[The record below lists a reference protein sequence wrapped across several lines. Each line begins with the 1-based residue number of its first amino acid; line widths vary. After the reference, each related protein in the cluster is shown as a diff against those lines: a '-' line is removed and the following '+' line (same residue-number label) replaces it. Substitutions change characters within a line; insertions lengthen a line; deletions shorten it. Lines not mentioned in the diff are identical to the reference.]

1 MRLRENMEKKAMNL
15 IESLLHKTFVSFM
28 LGSLVSL
35 LTITN
40 PLSKIPLFL
49 SLTVDME
56 RDLCRQQARKACV
69 YAFII
74 LVVSLFA
81 GVFILQGFG
90 ISFGAL
96 RIAGGLTVAIL
107 GYRMLFHTQETQLAA
122 HNMKREIAFFPLAL
136 PSISGPGS
144 IAVVIGISTEIAE
157 LKSGV
162 QQALAYGGT
171 VLSILLS
178 CVVIW
183 LTLRSAQYVSKLIGA
198 EGMDAMGRLMGFLL
212 VCIGVQF
219 VGSGIRTFMAGA

>member
-1 MRLRENMEKKAMNL
+1 MNL
-15 IESLLHKTFVSFM
+15 FESLIHKTFVSFM

-49 SLTVDME
+49 SLTVDMD
-56 RDLCRQQARKACV
+56 RDRCRGQARKACI
-69 YAFII
+69 YAFTI

-107 GYRMLFHTQETQLAA
+107 GYRMLFHTQEAQLSA
-122 HNMKREIAFFPLAL
+122 HNKSREIAFFPLAL

-157 LKSGV
+157 LKNGV

-171 VLSILLS
+171 VLSILLT
-178 CVVIW
+178 CLVIW
-183 LTLRSAQYVSKLIGA
+183 LTLRSAQFVSKLIGA

>member
-1 MRLRENMEKKAMNL
+1 MTAMGL
-15 IESLLHKTFVSFM
+15 FESLIHKTFVSFF

-49 SLTVDME
+49 SLTTDME
-56 RDLCRQQARKACV
+56 QSMRHQQARKACV
-69 YAFII
+69 YAFLI
-74 LVVSLFA
+74 LAVSLFG

-90 ISFGAL
+90 ISYGAL
-96 RIAGGLTVAIL
+96 RIAGGLTVAVL
-107 GYRMLFHTQETQLAA
+107 GYRMLFQTADVQLAT
-122 HNMKREIAFFPLAL
+122 HNAKREIAFFPLAL

-157 LKSGV
+157 LKTGM
-162 QQALAYGGT
+162 QEALAYGGA
-171 VLSILLS
+171 LFSILLT

-183 LTLRSAQYVSKLIGA
+183 LTLRSAQLASKLIGA
-198 EGMDAMGRLMGFLL
+198 EGMDALGRLMGFLL

-219 VGSGIRTFMAGA
+219 VGSGVRTFMAGT

>member
-1 MRLRENMEKKAMNL
+1 MGL
-15 IESLLHKTFVSFM
+15 IDSIIHKTFVSFF
-28 LGSLVSL
+28 LGGLVSM

-49 SLTVDME
+49 TLTSGMDSQIT
-56 RDLCRQQARKACV
+56 RLQARKACV
-69 YAFII
+69 YAFSI

-90 ISFGAL
+90 ISYGAL

-107 GYRMLFHTQETQLAA
+107 GYRMLFQTQDAQSAP
-122 HNMKREIAFFPLAL
+122 HIGKREIAFFPLAL
-136 PSISGPGS
+136 PSISGPGA

-162 QQALAYGGT
+162 QQVLAYGGT
-171 VLSILLS
+171 VSSILLT
-178 CVVIW
+178 CFLIW
-183 LTLRSAQYVSKLIGA
+183 LTLRSAQYVSRLIGEA
-198 EGMDAMGRLMGFLL
+198 GMEAMTRLMGFLL

-219 VGSGIRTFMAGA
+219 IGSGVRTFIAGT